1 MALDKGHKKA
11 DKELKALEKR
21 IQKEYGQAY
30 TEMKEKT
37 EAWLETF
44 RQRETKMLADLRE
57 GKITHKD
64 YIEWRQNN
72 MLSTKQMKGIV
83 GDLSRTLDKYDE
95 RANELINGHA
105 KSVFVSQYNYG
116 VREVKDALGNK
127 VDSSALSFSL
137 VDEHTVNR
145 LLKED
150 IKLLPKIDDD
160 DKSKK
165 KRKKW
170 NEQKL
175 QSALTQGILQG
186 DPIDKMAKRLQ
197 TVEKMTSGQAVR
209 TARTMTTSAENGG
222 RMASYHDAEEM
233 GIEMMKTWVATL
245 DDRTRDAHAELDG
258 VTIPVDEPFR
268 NSIGDI
274 MFPADPDADG
284 ENVYNCR
291 CTLIASI
298 KNVPRN
304 MAIRQRK

>member
-1 MALDKGHKKA
+1 
-11 DKELKALEKR
+11 
-21 IQKEYGQAY
+21 
-30 TEMKEKT
+30 
-37 EAWLETF
+37 
-44 RQRETKMLADLRE
+44 
-57 GKITHKD
+57 
-64 YIEWRQNN
+64 
-72 MLSTKQMKGIV
+72 MKGIV

-127 VDSSALSFSL
+127 VDTSALSFSL

-145 LLKED
+145 LVKED

-160 DKSKK
+160 GKSKK

-186 DPIDKMAKRLQ
+186 DPIDKMAKRLL

-258 VTIPVDEPFR
+258 VTIPVEEPFR

>member
-222 RMASYHDAEEM
+222 RLESRGA
-233 GIEMMKTWVATL
+233 G
-245 DDRTRDAHAELDG
+245 RDQQKFL
-258 VTIPVDEPFR
+258 
-268 NSIGDI
+268 
-274 MFPADPDADG
+274 
-284 ENVYNCR
+284 
-291 CTLIASI
+291 L
-298 KNVPRN
+298 
-304 MAIRQRK
+304 

>member
-21 IQKEYGQAY
+21 IKKEYGQAY

-105 KSVFVSQYNYG
+105 KAVFVSQYNYG

-127 VDSSALSFSL
+127 VDTSALSFSL

-145 LLKED
+145 LVKED

-160 DKSKK
+160 GKSKK

-274 MFPADPDADG
+274 MFPADPDADP